1 MTDDLSLLDATAQA
15 GLVRTGQVTAVELVT
30 AAIERIEALNPALNA
45 VVTPI
50 FDRALDA
57 AANSPA
63 GPFGGVPYLLKDLA
77 CEMEGVRFTEGSVFL
92 AGNVSAFDQELVV
105 RLRRAGLVI
114 LGKTSTPEFGMAPAC
129 EPVLFGPARNPW
141 DTQRSTSGS
150 SGGSAAAVAS
160 GMVPFAHGNDLGGS
174 LRYPASACGLFA
186 LKPTRARNPLGPEY
200 GDVAAGGAVEH
211 ALTRSVRDSAA
222 LLDATSGPDVGD
234 PYWAPPPAR
243 PFAEEVGAD
252 PGRLRIACTTRTPD
266 GDRGHP
272 DCVAGVG
279 HAARLCASLG
289 HEVTETGWP
298 GFTPGVSAAI
308 GTMIHAAAA
317 WILRYWIRRVGRQPG
332 TDEIEPLTRAVWQAG
347 EKVTAAQWLL
357 AVEDIQR
364 FSRAVARFFAS
375 FDAFLTPTMSAPP
388 PPIGTMVSTPE
399 DPWRSLQVSGQTV
412 RYAGVI
418 ANLTGHPAMSVPLW
432 WNGDGLPIGVHFL
445 GRFGDEATLFR
456 LAAQLEAAQPWVS
469 RLPAV
474 HAATS
479 TRTAR

>member
-1 MTDDLSLLDATAQA
+1 
-15 GLVRTGQVTAVELVT
+15 
-30 AAIERIEALNPALNA
+30 
-45 VVTPI
+45 
-50 FDRALDA
+50 
-57 AANSPA
+57 
-63 GPFGGVPYLLKDLA
+63 
-77 CEMEGVRFTEGSVFL
+77 
-92 AGNVSAFDQELVV
+92 
-105 RLRRAGLVI
+105 
-114 LGKTSTPEFGMAPAC
+114 
-129 EPVLFGPARNPW
+129 
-141 DTQRSTSGS
+141 
-150 SGGSAAAVAS
+150 
-160 GMVPFAHGNDLGGS
+160 
-174 LRYPASACGLFA
+174 
-186 LKPTRARNPLGPEY
+186 
-200 GDVAAGGAVEH
+200 
-211 ALTRSVRDSAA
+211 
-222 LLDATSGPDVGD
+222 
-234 PYWAPPPAR
+234 
-243 PFAEEVGAD
+243 
-252 PGRLRIACTTRTPD
+252 
-266 GDRGHP
+266 
-272 DCVAGVG
+272 
-279 HAARLCASLG
+279 
-289 HEVTETGWP
+289 
-298 GFTPGVSAAI
+298 
-308 GTMIHAAAA
+308 MIHAAAA